1 MVDSHD
7 QDKENADATPRANA
21 TTPSR
26 RLRSGLSKASPTS
39 QDPSHAAPLDPHET
53 PVQKPARKSK
63 SNSSSKRKK
72 KQGSPQPAAEEN
84 QETSDPPADANLPDA
99 FMDSS
104 EEVDT
109 QIASQLEQDL
119 EFAVDMD
126 GKPQNKRS
134 DTFSQQSAA
143 RKRKRVEEEPPAST
157 RNERRRS
164 TRLTTGKD
172 VDGVAEELDDSRSQG
187 STVTEQAEPV
197 LSPTATRRST
207 RNSQRKAEGNAPAE
221 FVPAPQK
228 SVAEQPME
236 DAETPRPS
244 KRSRKSLRLED
255 QAPSSAVGLG
265 VSHDVISDKHIR
277 KTRSRQTVSQP
288 AAVSS
293 EVSDHRQ
300 IQNGDQDMV
309 PESIVA
315 EDQAIE
321 HSTGL
326 VSTEETTDT
335 QMSEAGQTIEP
346 APTVT
351 KMETNDAISHQQTE
365 QTTSLATPGTQT
377 ENTPT
382 EPQTHISDAS
392 ITQSL
397 KTLLGDMKLATLDP
411 SVIREVDD
419 LLFHIRVE
427 SLRALDR
434 HNSSA

>member
-1 MVDSHD
+1 MGDSHD
-7 QDKENADATPRANA
+7 QDEENADATPRANA

-26 RLRSGLSKASPTS
+26 RLRSGLSKESLTF

-84 QETSDPPADANLPDA
+84 QDPPPDSDLPEA
-99 FMDSS
+99 FIDSS

-126 GKPQNKRS
+126 GKPQRKRS
-134 DTFSQQSAA
+134 DTSSQQSAT
-143 RKRKRVEEEPPAST
+143 RKRKRVEEEPRPSK

-172 VDGVAEELDDSRSQG
+172 ADGVAEELDNSRSQG
-187 STVTEQAEPV
+187 STVSEQTEPV
-197 LSPTATRRST
+197 SSPTATRRSA
-207 RNSQRKAEGNAPAE
+207 RNSQRKAEETAPAE
-221 FVPAPQK
+221 FVPAPQE
-228 SVAEQPME
+228 SVAEEPIG

-255 QAPSSAVGLG
+255 QAPSPAAELG
-265 VSHDVISDKHIR
+265 VSNDVISDKRTR
-277 KTRSRQTVSQP
+277 KTRSQQNVSQP

-293 EVSDHRQ
+293 EVSDHVQ
-300 IQNGDQDMV
+300 IHNDDQDMV

-315 EDQAIE
+315 EDQAVE
-321 HSTGL
+321 QSTGL
-326 VSTEETTDT
+326 VSTEEATDT

-351 KMETNDAISHQQTE
+351 NNAIPHQQPE
-365 QTTSLATPGTQT
+365 QTTNLASPVTQT
-377 ENTPT
+377 EDTPT
-382 EPQTHISDAS
+382 GPQTQINEAS

-411 SVIREVDD
+411 SAIREVDD

-434 HNSSA
+434 HNTSA

>member
-1 MVDSHD
+1 MGDSHD
-7 QDKENADATPRANA
+7 QDEENADATPRANA

-26 RLRSGLSKASPTS
+26 RLRSGLSKESPTL
-39 QDPSHAAPLDPHET
+39 QDPSHAAALDPHET

-84 QETSDPPADANLPDA
+84 QDPPPDTDLPDA
-99 FMDSS
+99 FVDSS

-126 GKPQNKRS
+126 GKPQRKRS
-134 DTFSQQSAA
+134 DTSSQQSAT
-143 RKRKRVEEEPPAST
+143 RKRKRVEEEPRASK

-172 VDGVAEELDDSRSQG
+172 ADGVTEELDDSRSQG
-187 STVTEQAEPV
+187 STVTEQTEPV
-197 LSPTATRRST
+197 SSPTATRRSA
-207 RNSQRKAEGNAPAE
+207 RNSQRKAEETAPAE
-221 FVPAPQK
+221 FVPASQE
-228 SVAEQPME
+228 SVAEPIE

-255 QAPSSAVGLG
+255 QAPSPAAELG
-265 VSHDVISDKHIR
+265 VSRDVISDKRTR
-277 KTRSRQTVSQP
+277 KTRSQQNVSQP

-293 EVSDHRQ
+293 EVSDHVQ
-300 IQNGDQDMV
+300 IHNDDQDMV

-315 EDQAIE
+315 EDQAVE
-321 HSTGL
+321 QSTGL
-326 VSTEETTDT
+326 VSTEEVTDT

-346 APTVT
+346 APTVS
-351 KMETNDAISHQQTE
+351 NNAIPHQQPE

-377 ENTPT
+377 EDIPT
-382 EPQTHISDAS
+382 GPQTQINEAS

-397 KTLLGDMKLATLDP
+397 KTLLGDMKLATLGP
-411 SVIREVDD
+411 SAIREIDD

-434 HNSSA
+434 HNTSA